1 MRPEASAVPAS
12 PLTVWVGSMRYAFPP
27 GRDVVVGY
35 GAGADIPLE
44 QLGGVPPQA
53 PRPEVLL
60 RFLGTHWVAIDK
72 SRSGIF
78 SNGFRVPAVDIHDGQ
93 AITLG
98 DPQHG
103 PRLVF
108 EITPPVAPQIAPPVG
123 PPGPHQGPAHPPPA
137 PTQRDTGPMRIPTQ
151 SHEVERPSQPA
162 PPPVRPFTPPVP
174 PVGPAAAPAHPPAA
188 SSPVPPA
195 APPPPVPA
203 EHPPPPEPA
212 AAGATEQLRAPGLIE
227 RMRTRKL
234 RAAAPSFR
242 TEQADPTFRLPM
254 QAGARTV
261 GVAAHHL
268 GLVVDGRALLT
279 DVSFTARPGT
289 LTAVIGPSAARNSAL
304 LGMLAGTRK
313 LSSGRITVDDHNV
326 HAEPV
331 SMRTRIGIVARD
343 DRLHRQLTVGR
354 AVDYAAKL
362 RLPPDTLPEH
372 RRRVVDQIL
381 EELELTPYR
390 STRISKLPPEA
401 RRCTALAV
409 ELTTRPT
416 LLVVDEPG
424 AGLDAGQESHVMAVL
439 RRQADIGCVV
449 VVAMNS
455 PTSPAGLNMCDQV
468 VVLTATGSMA
478 FAGTP
483 LQIQSLT
490 GSTDW
495 STILGQV
502 SADPAAARAQQPAA
516 PPPAAAAPWP
526 PPAEL
531 SASRQIR
538 LVIGRQLR
546 LLLAS
551 RVYSVFLVLLPFVL
565 AALTLLIPGNS
576 GLGKPNPA
584 SPHLHEAIEILA
596 ALNVSAVLIG
606 AALGIR
612 EVVGERRVFRREQ
625 AVGLSTPAYVAG
637 KLIFVS
643 VAAAILT
650 AITFSIVVV
659 GKGAPVH
666 GAAALQNATIE
677 LYVSVAVTAIVSAIV
692 ALALSALANSLREV
706 VPLLLP
712 LLLASVL
719 FNGSLV
725 QLASRWG
732 FQQISWFVPAQWGF
746 AASASTADLRRIDAL
761 AANAQMW
768 THYSGWWA
776 FDMIMLTGFGV
787 LGIGFILYRLRSPNP
802 VDRAPAS

>member
-1 MRPEASAVPAS
+1 
-12 PLTVWVGSMRYAFPP
+12 PP
-27 GRDVVVGY
+27 
-35 GAGADIPLE
+35 
-44 QLGGVPPQA
+44 PP
-53 PRPEVLL
+53 PPVEPP
-60 RFLGTHWVAIDK
+60 
-72 SRSGIF
+72 
-78 SNGFRVPAVDIHDGQ
+78 PAVH
-93 AITLG
+93 
-98 DPQHG
+98 P
-103 PRLVF
+103 
-108 EITPPVAPQIAPPVG
+108 
-123 PPGPHQGPAHPPPA
+123 PPPA
-137 PTQRDTGPMRIPTQ
+137 P
-151 SHEVERPSQPA
+151 
-162 PPPVRPFTPPVP
+162 
-174 PVGPAAAPAHPPAA
+174 
-188 SSPVPPA
+188 
-195 APPPPVPA
+195 
-203 EHPPPPEPA
+203 A
-212 AAGATEQLRAPGLIE
+212 AAGEAEQPRAPGLIE

-242 TEQADPTFRLPM
+242 TEQAEPTFRLPT
-254 QAGARTV
+254 QAGARTI
-261 GVAAHHL
+261 GVAAQHL
-268 GLVVDGRALLT
+268 GLAVDGRALLT

-313 LSSGRITVDDHNV
+313 LSSGRITVDDHDV

-343 DRLHRQLTVGR
+343 DRLHRQLTVER

-455 PTSPAGLNMCDQV
+455 RTSLAGLNMCDQV
-468 VVLTATGSMA
+468 VVLTAAGTMA

-495 STILGQV
+495 STILAQV
-502 SADPAAARAQQPAA
+502 SADPGAVPVPQQAV
-516 PPPAAAAPWP
+516 PPPAVAAPWP
-526 PPAEL
+526 PPAGL
-531 SASRQIR
+531 SASRQMR
-538 LVIGRQLR
+538 LVIGRQVR

-551 RVYSVFLVLLPFVL
+551 RVYSLFLLLLPFVL

-584 SPHLHEAIEILA
+584 SHHPHEAIEILA
-596 ALNVSAVLIG
+596 ALNISAVLIG
-606 AALGIR
+606 TALGIR

-637 KLIFVS
+637 KIIFVS

-650 AITFSIVVV
+650 AITFAIVVA

-666 GAAALQNATIE
+666 GAAALHNATVE
-677 LYVSVAVTAIVSAIV
+677 LYVAVAVTAIVSAIA
-692 ALALSALANSLREV
+692 ALALSALGKSLREV

-725 QLASRWG
+725 QLVSRWG

-746 AASASTADLRRIDAL
+746 AASASTVNLRRIDAL
-761 AANAQMW
+761 AANAEMW
-768 THYSGWWA
+768 THYAGWWV
-776 FDMIMLTGFGV
+776 FDMIMLVGFGV
-787 LGIGFILYRLRSPNP
+787 LGIAFILYRLRSPNP
-802 VDRAPAS
+802 VDRPPTS

>member
-12 PLTVWVGSMRYAFPP
+12 PLTVWVGSMRYVFPP

-44 QLGGVPPQA
+44 QLGGAPPQA

-108 EITPPVAPQIAPPVG
+108 QIAPPVG
-123 PPGPHQGPAHPPPA
+123 PPSPHQGPAHPPPA
-137 PTQRDTGPMRIPTQ
+137 PTQRDTGPMRIPTH
-151 SHEVERPSQPA
+151 SHEVERPAEPA

-188 SSPVPPA
+188 PSPLPPA
-195 APPPPVPA
+195 APPPPPPA
-203 EHPPPPEPA
+203 EHPPAQQPPA
-212 AAGATEQLRAPGLIE
+212 AQEPRSPGLIE

-242 TEQADPTFRLPM
+242 TEQAEPTFRLPT
-254 QAGARTV
+254 QAGARTI

-268 GLVVDGRALLT
+268 GLAVDGRELLT
-279 DVSFTARPGT
+279 DVSFTARPAT

-313 LSSGRITVDDHNV
+313 LSSGRVTVDDHDV

-343 DRLHRQLTVGR
+343 DRLHRQLTVER

-401 RRCTALAV
+401 RRCTALAI

-424 AGLDAGQESHVMAVL
+424 AGLDPGQESHVMAVL

-455 PTSPAGLNMCDQV
+455 PTSLAGLNMCDQL
-468 VVLTATGSMA
+468 VVLTASGTMA

-495 STILGQV
+495 STILAQV
-502 SADPAAARAQQPAA
+502 SADRGAAPRQPAA

-531 SASRQIR
+531 SANRQIR

-584 SPHLHEAIEILA
+584 SHHLHEAIEILA
-596 ALNVSAVLIG
+596 ALNISAVLIG
-606 AALGIR
+606 TALGIR

-650 AITFSIVVV
+650 AITFTIVVV

-666 GAAALQNATIE
+666 GAAALQNATVE
-677 LYVSVAVTAIVSAIV
+677 LYVTVAVTAIMSAIV
-692 ALALSALANSLREV
+692 ALALSALAKSLREV

-712 LLLASVL
+712 LLLASVV

-725 QLASRWG
+725 QLVSRWG
-732 FQQISWFVPAQWGF
+732 FQQLSWFVPAQWGF
-746 AASASTADLRRIDAL
+746 AASASTVNLRRVDAL
-761 AANAQMW
+761 AANAETW
-768 THYSGWWA
+768 THYAGWWV
-776 FDMIMLTGFGV
+776 FDMIMLIAFGV
-787 LGIGFILYRLRSPNP
+787 LGIGFILYRLRSPSP
-802 VDRAPAS
+802 VDRAPAP